1 MTHRKFLLPAALLI
15 LAAAILLSLCAG
27 RYPLTPADL
36 LSGDEMS
43 WKVLM
48 VLRVPRTIMAV
59 TAGAGLAFAGSV
71 YQLLFRNPLAA
82 PDIIGVSSG
91 ASVGASVSILFFG
104 GGLLTNTLL
113 AFTGGL
119 TAVGLALLLARG
131 GDRRNTATFV
141 LAGIAV
147 NALAEAAVM
156 FLKYAADPNQQLA
169 AIDFWT
175 MGSLAGITREK
186 ILPTVLCVGFCGGLL
201 FLLQRQIT
209 LLALD
214 PDEAA
219 LLGVDVDRMRHL
231 VLILA
236 TLTVASI
243 VSVTGLISF
252 IGLLAPHI
260 ARLLDRRGGSHA
272 LALSGVIGAA
282 LLLLADCAARTLS
295 SSEIPISILTSF
307 VGAPFLIWLIARRDS
322 VWQ

>member
-59 TAGAGLAFAGSV
+59 TAGSV

-119 TAVGLALLLARG
+119 TAVGLALLLVRG

-307 VGAPFLIWLIARRDS
+307 MGAPFLIWLIARRDS

>member
-175 MGSLAGITREK
+175 MGSLASITREK

-209 LLALD
+209 LLAL
-214 PDEAA
+214 DEAA

-307 VGAPFLIWLIARRDS
+307 MGAPFLIWLIARRDS

>member
-15 LAAAILLSLCAG
+15 LASAILLSLCAG

-91 ASVGASVSILFFG
+91 DILFFG

-175 MGSLAGITREK
+175 MGSLASITREK

-307 VGAPFLIWLIARRDS
+307 MGAPFLIWLIARRDS